1 MVSDTSYYTEGKFRR
16 KLPLVVIFAL
26 VLGGWVWILY
36 LQLTGKFV
44 TDSIEVQMSDDINPA
59 LALFS
64 GIYDRGDSPIRDHG
78 RFNYIDRK
86 SRRAFFGYCADI
98 EAWTFTYSETDDPCE
113 DYAALSETTSTYEIT
128 QTTLWKVVTKSEQE
142 VPLEPMYL
150 TCFACADENP
160 CQNGGLYDSKSKV
173 CACPVDRF
181 GRRCE
186 FASPCSDVT
195 LDDTDSDFVPASE
208 FPLDYFAVKDSDGYF
223 ITIYD
228 KPVYVDS
235 MRQIVI
241 FFNGRRWLVSSPQQL
256 GHDSEQITQDSLVAL
271 VQDNDFHFFYSP
283 VVATIISDPS
293 DIGSPSDAAT
303 PVGDLRWYRTS
314 SPTLGLQVP
323 VVTEQIPTHFDCMT
337 CDDEQYTCLYGNPCV
352 DGACVCVDGSSGVTC
367 NVIPYENGHCDLD
380 FNVFDF
386 SYDRG
391 DCCRASCSSSDDF
404 YCGYEGRVEVGFPN
418 CIDESYACVG
428 NQTCWGREAAD
439 FVLPKPRG
447 ALAPPEASTALSS
460 NGRIIVVGYPSLN
473 IVQVMDQLDSS
484 WVVRNGQTL
493 GGVPSGA
500 SFGSAVAI
508 TTVHG
513 SILDFISTPVEPK
526 IAVGMST
533 GTVDAIRLFRW
544 NFDRFEQSGSDIL
557 LVEDFSSAGSFPL
570 FDYFYD
576 GRYLASQAS
585 RDLVRIYHVQNAS
598 QLISSFSCEGIGL
611 TCDEKFLLSISAYG
625 EFLIRANTNSSLLV
639 GNLFLISSG
648 LNATGPSFQWEAYPI
663 PSGETQWSMMSRNG
677 LVVSFVKSPDDQET
691 SIDFLQRLGDN
702 WEAKGNPIV
711 LPKGAIFQNLGI
723 LSHDG
728 HRVALVFCMLD
739 SPNHCV
745 VRVYRFSEHE
755 DYSTWE
761 QLGNNIEVSGD
772 PSLSFSASAS
782 ILSVAD
788 SSGVMRSFSYSAKC
802 ESDQSYYRLYALLEQ
817 EQILTWS
824 LSVQENGELHT
835 SPPYPVSNSRKIL
848 HELCIPKGS
857 CSELTVATNQEVFLP
872 SLFSV
877 IIDDQEELNRSPVA
891 SGKFLLGDCEA

>member
-1 MVSDTSYYTEGKFRR
+1 MESFTPNVQAPVISVDEENGESNEEISISFEKETGDTHVNTEEEERRSLIVPAIFKRTEIQRPTGAERIYRTPEEPGPTEAERGLVEKRLPEYTFSLTMINPANSLTFWFGMGTSCFQFLTYTLVIIDVIDTSIKHNPFDFPANVDIAVRISQVIALVILIPLQDEILEFLILTSDGYKNETFAQKFPFVSRKKYLLSLFLRLSVGCLSVFTSFILIMIESTVLDIFFNFIALQFINDLDNLAFRLGSEGILGKKLQIGCNVVSDTSYYTEGKFRR

-337 CDDEQYTCLYGNPCV
+337 CDDEQYT
-352 DGACVCVDGSSGVTC
+352 
-367 NVIPYENGHCDLD
+367 
-380 FNVFDF
+380 
-386 SYDRG
+386 
-391 DCCRASCSSSDDF
+391 
-404 YCGYEGRVEVGFPN
+404 
-418 CIDESYACVG
+418 
-428 NQTCWGREAAD
+428 
-439 FVLPKPRG
+439 
-447 ALAPPEASTALSS
+447 
-460 NGRIIVVGYPSLN
+460 
-473 IVQVMDQLDSS
+473 
-484 WVVRNGQTL
+484 
-493 GGVPSGA
+493 
-500 SFGSAVAI
+500 
-508 TTVHG
+508 
-513 SILDFISTPVEPK
+513 
-526 IAVGMST
+526 
-533 GTVDAIRLFRW
+533 
-544 NFDRFEQSGSDIL
+544 
-557 LVEDFSSAGSFPL
+557 
-570 FDYFYD
+570 
-576 GRYLASQAS
+576 
-585 RDLVRIYHVQNAS
+585 
-598 QLISSFSCEGIGL
+598 
-611 TCDEKFLLSISAYG
+611 
-625 EFLIRANTNSSLLV
+625 
-639 GNLFLISSG
+639 
-648 LNATGPSFQWEAYPI
+648 
-663 PSGETQWSMMSRNG
+663 
-677 LVVSFVKSPDDQET
+677 
-691 SIDFLQRLGDN
+691 
-702 WEAKGNPIV
+702 
-711 LPKGAIFQNLGI
+711 
-723 LSHDG
+723 
-728 HRVALVFCMLD
+728 
-739 SPNHCV
+739 
-745 VRVYRFSEHE
+745 
-755 DYSTWE
+755 
-761 QLGNNIEVSGD
+761 
-772 PSLSFSASAS
+772 
-782 ILSVAD
+782 
-788 SSGVMRSFSYSAKC
+788 SYS
-802 ESDQSYYRLYALLEQ
+802 
-817 EQILTWS
+817 
-824 LSVQENGELHT
+824 
-835 SPPYPVSNSRKIL
+835 
-848 HELCIPKGS
+848 
-857 CSELTVATNQEVFLP
+857 
-872 SLFSV
+872 
-877 IIDDQEELNRSPVA
+877 RS
-891 SGKFLLGDCEA
+891 G